1 MNGDRLRVYLLVIRQ
16 WAMVLGIVFL
26 ACVSLSAQDYQ
37 AFVRKGDEYYGQFRN
52 QEALSEYQKAYEI
65 APDEYEV
72 LMKLTRA
79 YNDVGEDLNSDEAE
93 AHFRKAIS
101 YAKLLQEKFP
111 DKAEAYFYL
120 AVTSG
125 NLALSKSGKE
135 KVRLSRD
142 IEKYAKKSI
151 SLDPKFAPGYI
162 ALGIY
167 YREVANLNWFLK
179 AFAKTIFGGLPNG
192 TNEDSEKMFLEAIEL
207 EPSVLVY
214 YELARTYKE
223 MGEKEKSIE
232 NLKKSI
238 ELPIV
243 DHRDGRIKAAAKKM
257 LGKLQK

>member
-1 MNGDRLRVYLLVIRQ
+1 
-16 WAMVLGIVFL
+16 VLGIIFL
-26 ACVSLSAQDYQ
+26 TCVSLSAQDYQ
-37 AFVRKGDEYYGQFRN
+37 AFVKKGDEYYEQFRN
-52 QEALSEYQKAYEI
+52 QEALAEYQKAYEI
-65 APDEYEV
+65 APDEYAV

-93 AHFRKAIS
+93 IHFKKAIS
-101 YAKLLQEKFP
+101 HAKLLQEKFP
-111 DKAEAYFYL
+111 DRAEAYFYL
-120 AVTSG
+120 AATSG

-151 SLDPKFAPGYI
+151 TLDPEFASGYI

-192 TNEDSEKMFLEAIEL
+192 TNEDSEKMLLEAIKR

-214 YELARTYKE
+214 YELAGTYKE
-223 MGEKEKSIE
+223 MGEKERAIE

-243 DHRDGRIKAAAKKM
+243 DHQDERRKAEAKKM
-257 LGKLQK
+257 LSKLQK